1 MKNSKKELIQELK
14 TNGIVDTKVLD
25 SIKLVPRSFFVD
37 NSTKSRSNL
46 NIALPIECGQ
56 TISQPLV
63 VAFMTQNLFLN
74 KRLRVLEI
82 GTGSGYQTVIL
93 SKLSRFVYTI
103 ERYLFLKNKA
113 EEKFRKLNITNI
125 FCKHGDGGLGWYD
138 QAPFDRIM
146 ITAAAPEIPMLL
158 LDQLKDE
165 GVMIIPI
172 GEENDVQYLTLI
184 KKKGKSFS
192 KKNLMKVRFV
202 PLLEGKI
209 NK

>member
-82 GTGSGYQTVIL
+82 GT
-93 SKLSRFVYTI
+93 
-103 ERYLFLKNKA
+103 
-113 EEKFRKLNITNI
+113 
-125 FCKHGDGGLGWYD
+125 
-138 QAPFDRIM
+138 
-146 ITAAAPEIPMLL
+146 
-158 LDQLKDE
+158 
-165 GVMIIPI
+165 
-172 GEENDVQYLTLI
+172 
-184 KKKGKSFS
+184 
-192 KKNLMKVRFV
+192 
-202 PLLEGKI
+202 
-209 NK
+209 

>member
-1 MKNSKKELIQELK
+1 MKNSKEELMQELK
-14 TNGIVDTKVLD
+14 ANGIVDTKVLD
-25 SIKLVPRSFFVD
+25 SIKLVPRSFFVE
-37 NSTKSRSNL
+37 NSIKSRSNS

-63 VAFMTQNLFLN
+63 VAFMTQNLLLN

-103 ERYLFLKNKA
+103 ERYLFLKKKA

-125 FCKHGDGGLGWYD
+125 FCKHGDGGLGWCD